1 MARNIAYSRLLPGFP
16 RGQRVIRLG
25 ERVETASVVYRDGSG
40 ELVSMDRTAYV
51 VYRDRLI
58 LARDVWP
65 RTSADDPEVA
75 IYYTTP

>member
-1 MARNIAYSRLLPGFP
+1 MSRQVAYSRILPGFP

-25 ERVETASVVYRDGSG
+25 ERAETASVVYRDEGG
-40 ELVSMDRTAYV
+40 ELVTMDRTAYV
-51 VYRDRLI
+51 VYQDRLI

-65 RTSADDPEVA
+65 RTNADDPEVA